1 MANGSPSTQLS
12 APDIGRQF
20 KLLHKRERRL
30 ILRTLLHREG
40 VTDVSAVVEDDRTET
55 LLTYEHSHLPELASA
70 GYIQWHRETGEV
82 SRGPRFDDIAPLL
95 ELLEEN
101 ADALPV
107 EWP

>member
-1 MANGSPSTQLS
+1 MANGSHSRLLS
-12 APDIGRQF
+12 EPDIDRQL

-30 ILRTLLHREG
+30 ILQALLHREG

-82 SRGPRFDDIAPLL
+82 SRGPRFDDVAPLI

-101 ADALPV
+101 AAELPV